1 MYHELRQ
8 NVKHVTKMLCYV
20 INDAWNKKEKN
31 FNCCDEKDKVIEVN
45 KKSFDENYIEI
56 VNACKEE
63 GNFWIKKILNEEIS
77 MQIIFETKEIK
88 QSVQKKIANYIS
100 KK

>member
-1 MYHELRQ
+1 M
-8 NVKHVTKMLCYV
+8 
-20 INDAWNKKEKN
+20 
-31 FNCCDEKDKVIEVN
+31 IEVN
-45 KKSFDENYIEI
+45 KKSVDENYIEI
-56 VNACKEE
+56 VKACKEE

>member
-1 MYHELRQ
+1 
-8 NVKHVTKMLCYV
+8 MLS
-20 INDAWNKKEKN
+20 DFKTLARK
-31 FNCCDEKDKVIEVN
+31 
-45 KKSFDENYIEI
+45 
-56 VNACKEE
+56 
-63 GNFWIKKILNEEIS
+63 IKKILNEEIS